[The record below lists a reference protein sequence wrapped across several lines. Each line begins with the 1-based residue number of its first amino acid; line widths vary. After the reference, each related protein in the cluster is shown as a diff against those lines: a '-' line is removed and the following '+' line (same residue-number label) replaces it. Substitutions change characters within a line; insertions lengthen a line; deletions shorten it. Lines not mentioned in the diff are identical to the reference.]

1 MELEP
6 LCTGVFLV
14 NLNFQALTPK
24 GGSII
29 STLTQG
35 GGQPEGLK
43 KILLTLT
50 PEPAH
55 EAEKVSV

>member
-24 GGSII
+24 GGSIV
-29 STLTQG
+29 SALTQG
-35 GGQPEGLK
+35 GGVSPKGLK
-43 KILLTLT
+43 NFTNFDTRASPLSQIGL
-50 PEPAH
+50 
-55 EAEKVSV
+55 